1 MEGIN
6 DSEKNKRYL
15 VTAALPYANGPIHIG
30 HLAGNF
36 LPADIFV
43 RYLKL
48 KGEDVIFISGSDEH
62 GIPVTIKARQ
72 EGITTQEFVDK
83 YHKLNKEDLENFGI
97 SFDIFSRTSSENHK
111 KMASEFF
118 KKLYDEGLLTC
129 KESEQYYDEQEKQF
143 LADRYI
149 RGKCPKCGYEDA
161 YGDQC
166 EKCGITL
173 TPNELIDPYSYISK
187 NKPVLK
193 KTKHWYLP
201 LEKYQDWLKKWILE
215 DHKEWKNNVYGQCK
229 SWLDEGLL
237 ERPVT
242 RDLDWGVK
250 LPLENTEGKV
260 LYVWFDAPIGYI
272 SFTKELLGEKYKD
285 YWCDNSGNT
294 KLIHFIGKD
303 NIVFHCLIFPVMLKM
318 YGNYILPDNIPA
330 NEFMNLEGEKISTS
344 RNHAV
349 WLHDYLQQYKDKQDV
364 LRYVLTVNMPE
375 NKDADFTWDDFKSRN
390 NNELVATF
398 GNFVNRTLV
407 MINKYFNGKLSNNNT
422 KNIKDIKILDS
433 INNLIDEVSKDIETY
448 HFKDAINRWIEIA
461 RIGNKYLTEEEPWK
475 KFKENKERTEEILV
489 VCLKIIYKLSI
500 TGEPFLPFT
509 SNKLFKILNISK
521 PKWNESLNN
530 SVDLKILNTEIPFLF
545 DKIEN

>member
-1 MEGIN
+1 MDDN
-6 DSEKNKRYL
+6 CNFL

-43 RYLKL
+43 RYLRL
-48 KGEDVIFISGSDEH
+48 KNKNVIFISGSDEH
-62 GIPVTIKARQ
+62 GIPITIKARQ
-72 EGITTQEFVDK
+72 EGISTQEFVDK

-97 SFDIFSRTSSENHK
+97 SFDIFSRTSSKNHK
-111 KMASEFF
+111 KIASDFF
-118 KKLYDEGLLTC
+118 KKLNDEGLLTC

-173 TPNELIDPYSYISK
+173 TPNELIDPYSYLSK

-242 RDLDWGVK
+242 RDLEWGVK

-285 YWCDNSGNT
+285 YWCSNDT

-318 YGNYILPDNIPA
+318 HGDFILPDNIPA
-330 NEFMNLEGEKISTS
+330 NEFMNLEGDKISTS

-349 WLHDYLQQYKDKQDV
+349 WLHDYLEQYKNKQDV
-364 LRYVLTVNMPE
+364 LRYVLTANMPE
-375 NKDADFTWDDFKSRN
+375 NKDSNFTWEDFKKRN
-390 NNELVATF
+390 NNELVANF
-398 GNFVNRTLV
+398 GNFVNRVFAMTVKYFDSIVPEGQLNNCDKNLLEE
-407 MINKYFNGKLSNNNT
+407 INKL
-422 KNIKDIKILDS
+422 ILKISL
-433 INNLIDEVSKDIETY
+433 DIENY
-448 HFKDAINRWIEIA
+448 NFKDSLTKWMDIA
-461 RIGNKYLTEEEPWK
+461 RLGNKYLTEEEPWK
-475 KFKENKERTEEILV
+475 KIKSDIERAKTIINISFR
-489 VCLKIIYKLSI
+489 IIYKLAIVGS
-500 TGEPFLPFT
+500 PFIPFSSKKIINVFGNEKIDWDNSLKNIDF
-509 SNKLFKILNISK
+509 SN
-521 PKWNESLNN
+521 
-530 SVDLKILNTEIPFLF
+530 LKINEIGILF
-545 DKIEN
+545 EKID

>member
-1 MEGIN
+1 MN
-6 DSEKNKRYL
+6 NNKKYL

-30 HLAGNF
+30 HIAGNF

-43 RYLKL
+43 RYLRL

-72 EGITTQEFVDK
+72 EGISTQEFVDK
-83 YHKLNKEDLENFGI
+83 YHKLNKKDLEDFGI
-97 SFDIFSRTSSENHK
+97 SFDIFSRTSSEIHK
-111 KMASEFF
+111 EMASEFF

-129 KESEQYYDEQEKQF
+129 KESEQYYDEEAKQF

-166 EKCGITL
+166 EKCGISL
-173 TPNELIDPYSYISK
+173 TPNELINPHSYLSN

-215 DHKEWKNNVYGQCK
+215 DHKEWKNNVYTQCK
-229 SWLDEGLL
+229 AWLDEGLK

-242 RDLDWGVK
+242 RDLNWGVK
-250 LPLENTEGKV
+250 LPIENTEGKV

-272 SFTKELLGEKYKD
+272 SFTKEFLGEKYKD
-285 YWCDNSGNT
+285 YWCSKDT

-303 NIVFHCLIFPVMLKM
+303 NIVFHCIIFPVMLKIH
-318 YGNYILPDNIPA
+318 GDYILPDNIPA
-330 NEFMNLEGEKISTS
+330 NEFMNLEGDKISTS

-349 WLHDYLQQYKDKQDV
+349 WLHDYLIQYKDNQDV

-375 NKDADFTWDDFKSRN
+375 NKDADFTWNDFKNKN

-398 GNFVNRTLV
+398 GNFVNRTLS
-407 MINKYFNGKLSNNNT
+407 MINMYFNGNLSNITNFNS
-422 KNIKDIKILDS
+422 KDKGILDS
-433 INNLIDEVSKDIETY
+433 VNNLINEIGKDIETY
-448 HFKDAINRWIEIA
+448 HFKDGINHWMEIA

-475 KFKENKERTEEILV
+475 KFKENKDRTKEILSI
-489 VCLKIIYKLSI
+489 CLKIVYKLSI

-509 SNKLFKILNISK
+509 SKKIFKMLGISDYN
-521 PKWNESLNN
+521 WNVSLNN
-530 SVDLKILNTEIPFLF
+530 DIDIKISKDNISLLF
-545 DKIEN
+545 EKIE

>member
-1 MEGIN
+1 
-6 DSEKNKRYL
+6 
-15 VTAALPYANGPIHIG
+15 
-30 HLAGNF
+30 
-36 LPADIFV
+36 
-43 RYLKL
+43 
-48 KGEDVIFISGSDEH
+48 
-62 GIPVTIKARQ
+62 
-72 EGITTQEFVDK
+72 
-83 YHKLNKEDLENFGI
+83 
-97 SFDIFSRTSSENHK
+97 
-111 KMASEFF
+111 MASEFF

-129 KESEQYYDEQEKQF
+129 KESEQYYDEEAKQF

-285 YWCDNSGNT
+285 YWCDNNT

-330 NEFMNLEGEKISTS
+330 NEFMNLEGDKISTS

-349 WLHDYLQQYKDKQDV
+349 WLHDYLEQYKDKQDV

-375 NKDADFTWDDFKSRN
+375 NKDSDFTWEDFKNKN

-407 MINKYFNGKLSNNNT
+407 MINKYFNGELSNNNT
-422 KNIKDIKILDS
+422 KNLKDIKILDS
-433 INNLIDEVSKDIETY
+433 INNLIDEVSKDIENY
-448 HFKDAINRWIEIA
+448 HFKDGINKWMEIA

-509 SNKLFKILNISK
+509 SNKLFKILNILK
-521 PKWNESLNN
+521 PKWDESLNN
-530 SVDLKILNTEIPFLF
+530 SVNLKILNTKIPFLF

>member
-6 DSEKNKRYL
+6 ESEKNKRYL

-43 RYLKL
+43 RYLRL
-48 KGEDVIFISGSDEH
+48 KGKDVIFISGSDEH
-62 GIPVTIKARQ
+62 GIPITIKARQ

-97 SFDIFSRTSSENHK
+97 SFDIFSKTSSENHK

-129 KESEQYYDEQEKQF
+129 KESEQYYDEQEHQF

-173 TPNELIDPYSYISK
+173 TPNELIDPYSYISN
-187 NKPVLK
+187 NKPILK

-285 YWCDNSGNT
+285 YWCDNNT

-318 YGNYILPDNIPA
+318 YGGYILPDNIPA
-330 NEFMNLEGEKISTS
+330 NEFMNLEGDKISTS

-375 NKDADFTWDDFKSRN
+375 NKDADFTWEDFENRN

-422 KNIKDIKILDS
+422 KNIKDIEILDS
-433 INNLIDEVSKDIETY
+433 INNLIDEISKDIENY
-448 HFKDAINRWIEIA
+448 HFKDAINRWMEIA
-461 RIGNKYLTEEEPWK
+461 RIGNKYLTDEEPWK
-475 KFKENKERTEEILV
+475 KFKENKKRTEEILV

-509 SNKLFKILNISK
+509 SNKLFKIFNILK
-521 PKWNESLNN
+521 PKWDESLNN
-530 SVDLKILNTEIPFLF
+530 SVNLKILNTEIPFLF

>member
-6 DSEKNKRYL
+6 ESEKNKRYL

-43 RYLKL
+43 RYLRL

-62 GIPVTIKARQ
+62 GIPITIKARQ

-129 KESEQYYDEQEKQF
+129 KESEQYYDEQEHQF

-173 TPNELIDPYSYISK
+173 TPNELIDPYSHISK
-187 NKPVLK
+187 NKPILK

-229 SWLDEGLL
+229 SWLDEGLK

-285 YWCDNSGNT
+285 YWCDKNT

-318 YGNYILPDNIPA
+318 YGKYILPDNIPA
-330 NEFMNLEGEKISTS
+330 NEFMNLEGDKISTS

-375 NKDADFTWDDFKSRN
+375 NKDADFTWTDFKNRN

-422 KNIKDIKILDS
+422 KNLKDIKILDF
-433 INNLIDEVSKDIETY
+433 INNLIYEVSKDIENY
-448 HFKDAINRWIEIA
+448 HFKDAINKWMEIA

-509 SNKLFKILNISK
+509 SNKLFKILNILK
-521 PKWNESLNN
+521 PKWDESLNN
-530 SVDLKILNTEIPFLF
+530 SVNLKILNTEIPFLF